1 MKKGLAMIL
10 LTILLAAC
18 SLLVCACGDGHSAE
32 PPTGSLTFDGATLND
47 AEFTYDGQSHSLEVS
62 GTLPQNTEITYTG
75 NGKIDVG
82 EYTVTATLTN
92 SNYITKVLSAKLTV
106 NRAEFTGITLTDKRP
121 SQMWAI

>member
-62 GTLPQNTEITYTG
+62 GTLPQKTEITYTG
-75 NGKIDVG
+75 NGQTAVG
-82 EYTVTATLTN
+82 E
-92 SNYITKVLSAKLTV
+92 
-106 NRAEFTGITLTDKRP
+106 
-121 SQMWAI
+121 